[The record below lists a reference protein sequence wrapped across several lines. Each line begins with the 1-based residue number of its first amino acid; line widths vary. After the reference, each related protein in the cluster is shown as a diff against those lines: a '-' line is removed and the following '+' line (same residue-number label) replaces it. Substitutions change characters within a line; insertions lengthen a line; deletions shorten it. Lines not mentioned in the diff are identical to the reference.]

1 MTNEEW
7 IGRLS
12 ESGAGHE
19 AALGEPRTALLRGL
33 RASLGGWSRR
43 VGREFDSLVED
54 FAQEAIL
61 KILDNLD
68 SFRSESKFT
77 TWAMKIAIR
86 IALTEL
92 RRKRWQNFS
101 LDQMMETGGI
111 TLPEKKRD
119 WSDPE
124 VNAERKD
131 AIVFNLINEALTEK
145 QRKAIMAIGVK
156 GVPLDVLAERMET
169 NRNALYKLIHDAR
182 LKLKAAIEERGLSI
196 SELLAA
202 FEWIVRLVPH
212 TNRCIG

>member
-1 MTNEEW
+1 ML
-7 IGRLS
+7 I
-12 ESGAGHE
+12 A
-19 AALGEPRTALLRGL
+19 
-33 RASLGGWSRR
+33 
-43 VGREFDSLVED
+43 
-54 FAQEAIL
+54 
-61 KILDNLD
+61 
-68 SFRSESKFT
+68 
-77 TWAMKIAIR
+77 AMKIAIR

-131 AIVFNLINEALTEK
+131 AIAIVFNLINEALTEK
-145 QRKAIMAIGVK
+145 QRRAIMAIGVK

-202 FEWIVRLVPH
+202 FD
-212 TNRCIG
+212 G

>member
-7 IGRLS
+7 IGHLS
-12 ESGAGHE
+12 ASGAGHE
-19 AALGEPRTALLRGL
+19 TAIGELRTAILRGL
-33 RASLGGWSRR
+33 RASLAGWSRR

-101 LDQMMETGGI
+101 LDQMVETGGI

-131 AIVFNLINEALTEK
+131 AIAIVFNLINEALTEK
-145 QRKAIMAIGVK
+145 QRKAIMAVGVK
-156 GVPLDVLAERMET
+156 GVPLDVLAERMKT

-182 LKLKAAIEERGLSI
+182 LKLKAAMEERGLSVGD
-196 SELLAA
+196 LLAA
-202 FEWIVRLVPH
+202 FD
-212 TNRCIG
+212 G